1 MIVMSISLRT
11 NACVGKQ
18 LTGLRS
24 QLLYIAK
31 TMVRMALGKCGNSG
45 HGVTDRLPLLV
56 TQ

>member
-18 LTGLRS
+18 LTGLRC
-24 QLLYIAK
+24 QVLHIAK
-31 TMVRMALGKCGNSG
+31 TMVRMALRKCSNSG